1 MRSANRK
8 SLKALVAAAAL
19 AAVSVAHGQDKV
31 VQPIRGATPIPQ
43 TNPADIYRMEKHD
56 RPIPRSHAWQPP
68 VIPHNVKGYQI
79 TKNVNI
85 CMVCHSRKAAPNTGA
100 TPVGKTH
107 YLDREGKEHPNISTR
122 RYFCLQCHVPQ
133 FDAEPLVDSTYKGP
147 GK

>member
-1 MRSANRK
+1 MRSAHRK
-8 SLKALVAAAAL
+8 SVKALVLLAAL
-19 AAVSVAHGQDKV
+19 ALVPLAYAQDKV
-31 VQPIRGATPIPQ
+31 VPIRGATPIPEI
-43 TNPADIYRMEKHD
+43 NPADTYRMEKHD
-56 RPIPRSHAWQPP
+56 RPIPRSHPWQPP

-79 TKNVNI
+79 TKNVNT

-107 YLDREGKEHPNISTR
+107 YVDREGKEHPNISTR